1 MPKIKQLTP
10 ISEIADGMK
19 TQTEELYDKIPT
31 STPPAPIAENVTSEP
46 VVQTYRKPGRKKDNS
61 IIPRKNGK
69 LIFFEERH
77 NKAVEEIHWQCKV
90 DRQDVVRTALNEFLK
105 RYMVG
110 EVISPE
116 GSELIRQYVRDTHI

>member
-61 IIPRKNGK
+61 IIPRQNGK

-110 EVISPE
+110 EDISPE